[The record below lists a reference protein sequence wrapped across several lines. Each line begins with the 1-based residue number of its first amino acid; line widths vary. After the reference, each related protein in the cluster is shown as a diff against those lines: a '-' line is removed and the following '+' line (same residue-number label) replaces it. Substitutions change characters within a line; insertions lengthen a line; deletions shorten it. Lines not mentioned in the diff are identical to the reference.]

1 MAVFIEQIDRSSAA
15 DFVTQA
21 SRYINS
27 DVIRWGEKKLLT
39 FKILKREEVPTSPN
53 DQFTV
58 ITSGQEFRPDIV
70 SIAAFSLPDFW
81 WRILQA
87 NNMSDIF
94 EFKAGKT
101 IRIPN
106 NIGF

>member
-1 MAVFIEQIDRSSAA
+1 MTVFIEEVENSSPV
-15 DFVTQA
+15 DFVSQA
-21 SRYINS
+21 SRYVNS
-27 DVIRWGEKKLLT
+27 EVIRWGEKKLLT
-39 FKILKREEVPTSPN
+39 FKILKREEVSQSP
-53 DQFTV
+53 DDKFMV
-58 ITSGQEFRPDIV
+58 IEAGQEFRPDIV
-70 SIAAFSLPDFW
+70 SVMAFSLPDFW

-94 EFKAGKT
+94 DFKAGTT

>member
-1 MAVFIEQIDRSSAA
+1 MAVFIEEVENSSPI

-21 SRYINS
+21 SRYVGS

-53 DQFTV
+53 DRFAV
-58 ITSGQEFRPDIV
+58 IEAGQEFRPDIV
-70 SIAAFSLPDFW
+70 SVAAFSIPDFW

-94 EFKAGKT
+94 DFKAGKT

-106 NIGF
+106 NVGF